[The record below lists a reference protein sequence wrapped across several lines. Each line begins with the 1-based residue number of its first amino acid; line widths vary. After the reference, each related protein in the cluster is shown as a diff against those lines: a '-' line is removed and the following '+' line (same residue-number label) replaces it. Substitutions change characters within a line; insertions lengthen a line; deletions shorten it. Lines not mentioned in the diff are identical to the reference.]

1 MYNGKNDSIRTC
13 CLINMLRSMNNSMLG
28 IWYVYTKDE
37 KRSPADDMP
46 SDDTVMWE
54 FKSDG
59 SLMITDK
66 DGHVSCEMY
75 IVNDGELIVMREKL
89 SDIFTVERIDKDKL
103 RLIKLGNPY
112 KKVFLRK
119 KLKRD

>member
-1 MYNGKNDSIRTC
+1 MYNGKNNSIRTC

-28 IWYVYTKDE
+28 IWYAYTKDE
-37 KRSPADDMP
+37 KGSPADDIP

-103 RLIKLGNPY
+103 RLIKLGNPH